1 MPEFTKVW
9 SVANIALIKLTA
21 KLASSVHF
29 VPFIVAQRFTSIY
42 GRGSSFD
49 YRICY
54 DPVHLDE
61 IHQIALQNAVERM
74 LNEQSKI

>member
-29 VPFIVAQRFTSIY
+29 VQSIAPEEELDIVKKRK
-42 GRGSSFD
+42 FD
-49 YRICY
+49 
-54 DPVHLDE
+54 
-61 IHQIALQNAVERM
+61 
-74 LNEQSKI
+74 

>member
-29 VPFIVAQRFTSIY
+29 VQSSHLFEKICLCRLVGKGKIAVPYPSAFSAKSIIL
-42 GRGSSFD
+42 S
-49 YRICY
+49 
-54 DPVHLDE
+54 
-61 IHQIALQNAVERM
+61 
-74 LNEQSKI
+74 